1 MWRFVNDLA
10 FRLRMI
16 FRRAAADRELD
27 EELAHHRAMEVA
39 ELRAAGAP
47 PAHAERAARRRMGS
61 DAGQREAARDG
72 WGISAFQEVLADVRY
87 ALRQMRRH
95 PGFTA
100 IAVLTVGLGIGA
112 TVALTSVA
120 NTFILHALPYAD
132 EARIHVFWQDENWRG
147 EEYDFLRERK
157 GAFSD
162 LAAYSTNDEPYVV
175 DPHPRSV
182 DGARLLPFVVTTPS
196 LFDVLGVRPLL
207 GPGLTAAD
215 DRPHTPPVIVIGYT
229 MWQEDFGG
237 DPRVI
242 GRTIDISDQ
251 PVTIVG
257 VMPRGFYFPTPDI
270 KAWRPLQLDPA
281 NSMYQVGYL
290 VLVGRTPA
298 GTDQARV
305 DSDVQRIARD
315 LGMRFTYPAA
325 WDKTK
330 HARVTPI
337 HTYLLGDVRDPILLL
352 LAAAAL
358 LLVIASANA
367 AALVLARTN
376 DRGHEM
382 VVRTAIGAG
391 SWRLVRQIG
400 AESLVLSLAAACV
413 GAAVAAAGFRLLVA
427 RLPLQNGLGAT
438 VTPGVS
444 IPAVAFAL
452 ALAIACA
459 ISIAPARGLLM
470 RRFDSGVW
478 RERSEGGL
486 RRGGRRVHAAIIAGQ
501 VTFAIMLAACAALL
515 IRSVDRIRALDP
527 GFDAHGVTTFTVV
540 TRSDVPDDV
549 SVQLLRDVLA
559 HVSAL
564 PGVSAV
570 GLTNRL
576 PVRDRGYQG
585 VVTIEDRPDLQG
597 ANRPNALYRIVSP
610 EFFHAMGMRIVAGRG
625 IDATDRA
632 ASIPVTVVSESFAR
646 AMWPG
651 QSAIGRHV
659 NTGWTGTMLSRQV
672 VGVVRET
679 RLTNMT
685 GEVPYAMFVPFE
697 QSHSG
702 NGGAVFAV
710 RATAPA
716 AALVPE
722 MRKVVADLDPLVA
735 ITGVATMDHVV
746 ADALAQPLRLRFFL
760 GVFATLA
767 IVLSGVGVYGTV
779 RYAVVRRRAEF
790 GIQMALGA
798 SPARVLGGVVRHAL
812 TPVVCGAVV
821 GLAGTLLVSRA
832 LRGLLY
838 GVAPSD
844 ASSLGAAAGSV
855 LAAAIVAAFIPA
867 LQASRTNPA
876 ESLRAE

>member
-1 MWRFVNDLA
+1 MKGHSPGDTLGPGST
-10 FRLRMI
+10 
-16 FRRAAADRELD
+16 AAAAFHEL
-27 EELAHHRAMEVA
+27 
-39 ELRAAGAP
+39 
-47 PAHAERAARRRMGS
+47 
-61 DAGQREAARDG
+61 
-72 WGISAFQEVLADVRY
+72 LADVRY

-95 PGFTA
+95 AGFTT

-147 EEYDFLRERK
+147 DEYDFLRERK
-157 GAFSD
+157 GVFSD

-175 DPHPRSV
+175 DPRSTG
-182 DGARLLPFVVTTPS
+182 GARLLPFVVTTPS
-196 LFDVLGVRPLL
+196 LFEVLGVRPLL

-215 DRPHTPPVIVIGYT
+215 DRPHAPPVIVISYT
-229 MWQEDFGG
+229 MWQEDFGA
-237 DPRVI
+237 DPRVL
-242 GRTIDISDQ
+242 GRTIHISNK

-257 VMPRGFYFPTPDI
+257 VMPQGFYFPTPNI

-298 GTDQARV
+298 GTGPARV
-305 DSDVQRIARD
+305 ASDVQRMARD
-315 LGMRFTYPAA
+315 LGRRFTYPAA

-330 HARVTPI
+330 DARVTPI

-358 LLVIASANA
+358 LLVIAAANA

-376 DRGHEM
+376 DRAHEM

-391 SWRLVRQIG
+391 TWRLVRQIG
-400 AESLVLSLAAACV
+400 AESLVLSLAAGCV
-413 GAAVAAAGFRLLVA
+413 GAAVAVAGFRLLVV
-427 RLPLQNGLGAT
+427 RLPLQNGLAAT
-438 VTPGVS
+438 VTPGIT

-459 ISIAPARGLLM
+459 ISIAPARGLLL
-470 RRFDSGVW
+470 RRFDATLW
-478 RERSEGGL
+478 RERSERGL
-486 RRGGRRVHAAIIAGQ
+486 GRGGRRVHAAIIAGQ

-515 IRSVDRIRALDP
+515 IRSVDRIRALDS
-527 GFDAHGVTTFTVV
+527 GFDPHGVTTFTVV
-540 TRSDVPDDV
+540 TRSDVPDAV
-549 SVQLLRDVLA
+549 SVQLLRDVLT
-559 HVSAL
+559 HVQAL

-576 PVRDRGYQG
+576 PVRDGGFQG
-585 VVTIEDRPDLQG
+585 TVTVEGRPDLAG

-610 EFFHAMGMRIVAGRG
+610 EFFRAMGMRIVAGRG

-632 ASIPVTVVSESFAR
+632 GSIPVTVVSESFAR

-659 NTGWTGTMLSRQV
+659 NTGWTGTMVSREV
-672 VGVVRET
+672 VGVVKET
-679 RLTNMT
+679 RLTSMT
-685 GEVPYAMFVPFE
+685 GAAPYAMFVPFE
-697 QSHSG
+697 QSYAG

-710 RATAPA
+710 RAAAPP

-722 MRKVVADLDPLVA
+722 IRRVVADLDPLVA
-735 ITGVATMDHVV
+735 ITGVSTMDDVV

-767 IVLSGVGVYGTV
+767 IVLSAVGVYGTV

-790 GIQMALGA
+790 GIHMALGA
-798 SPARVLGGVVRHAL
+798 SPGRVLGGVVRHAL
-812 TPVVCGAVV
+812 TPVVGGALL
-821 GLAGTLLVSRA
+821 GLAGMVLVSHA
-832 LRGLLY
+832 LRGLVY

-844 ASSLGAAAGSV
+844 ASSLGAAAAAV
-855 LAAAIVAAFIPA
+855 LLAATLAAFIPA

-876 ESLRAE
+876 ECLRAE